1 MTRTTCNVTTI
12 VYVIEPNYL
21 SSHVMTPESG
31 RIHSGLAGMEANTLV
46 LHIWPGSWNLRSV
59 DPSCLAAV
67 LYLQLSIP
75 GNFSIV
81 ESSNPDI
88 APNGSNLYLLNLSS
102 ISYLSLYARTIP
114 LYYP

>member
-1 MTRTTCNVTTI
+1 MTLWH
-12 VYVIEPNYL
+12 PL
-21 SSHVMTPESG
+21 PESTSL
-31 RIHSGLAGMEANTLV
+31 SGPGMEANSSQSKVV
-46 LHIWPGSWNLRSV
+46 LHIWPGSWKLLSV

-88 APNGSNLYLLNLSS
+88 APNGSNLYLLNLSP
-102 ISYLSLYARTIP
+102 ISYLSLNARTIP